1 MTLYADP
8 HRRYQEI
15 LNIGQRKL
23 LTSRRSPVE
32 KNRHVVVKLSERAVA
47 LSEIQNQPASGF
59 RLGFDASAFSCVII
73 VSGLIWG
80 VAETISLFLGFLA
93 K

>member
-8 HRRYQEI
+8 HRRYQEM
-15 LNIGQRKL
+15 LKIGRRKP

-32 KNRHVVVKLSERAVA
+32 KNRRVVVKLSERGVA
-47 LSEIQNQPASGF
+47 LAEIQNQPASGF
-59 RLGFDASAFSCVII
+59 RLGFDASAFGCVLI

>member
-8 HRRYQEI
+8 HRIYQEMLRI
-15 LNIGQRKL
+15 RRRKP

-32 KNRHVVVKLSERAVA
+32 KNRRVVVKLSEGAAA
-47 LSEIQNQPASGF
+47 LPEIQNQPASGF
-59 RLGFDASAFSCVII
+59 RLGFDASAFGCVLIM
-73 VSGLIWG
+73 SGLIWG

>member
-1 MTLYADP
+1 MTVYADP
-8 HRRYQEI
+8 HRKYQEI
-15 LNIGQRKL
+15 LKIGQRKPL
-23 LTSRRSPVE
+23 PSRRSPVE
-32 KNRHVVVKLSERAVA
+32 KNRRVVVKLSERAVA
-47 LSEIQNQPASGF
+47 LAEIQNQPASGF
-59 RLGFDASAFSCVII
+59 RLGFDASAFGCVLI